1 MDGWLDWGI
10 WGAKDYICLL
20 SSLDL
25 RLSFRSID
33 ILILLLISVEPFD

>member
-20 SSLDL
+20 
-25 RLSFRSID
+25 LSNFRSID
-33 ILILLLISVEPFD
+33 ILILLLISVVPFD